1 MVEAAGKAV
10 LAPDIECANLEKWS
24 TFARPTGTRILVDA
38 ARGRLALPTG
48 RDGQPLIVTYC
59 EGAGADIGGGE
70 YARGKWL
77 ADGPPA
83 VPVSGGRAALDTAIS
98 TRSAA
103 PSTVLEITD
112 NLSYDVA
119 TDITLRA
126 DEELTIQAADG
137 MRPHIR
143 LADGA
148 IAVLTATPKTNASL
162 TLNGLLVEGGL
173 NIDGDLR
180 TLRLLHS
187 TLVPGRS
194 VAQELLPRPSGP
206 SVVVAPGP
214 ANARLN
220 TQLEVQVAFSIL
232 GSLRIPE
239 HVSGLWLLDSI
250 VDGVEKHGDPKGN
263 AITDAAGLSG
273 PSAHIERS
281 TVLGESRFSE
291 LTMASESIFT
301 GTVNV
306 ERTQAGC
313 ARFCF
318 LPWDSKTP
326 RQYRCQPEL
335 EIARLK
341 TERRGA
347 LGSAL
352 PSSVE
357 KAIEDATV
365 RWLRPGFGADQ
376 YGQPDYVQLRTACPA
391 QIRTGA
397 ADGSEMGVYCL
408 LKQPQREANLRLR
421 LEEYLPIGLEAG
433 LIYVT

>member
-1 MVEAAGKAV
+1 M
-10 LAPDIECANLEKWS
+10 
-24 TFARPTGTRILVDA
+24 
-38 ARGRLALPTG
+38 
-48 RDGQPLIVTYC
+48 TYC
-59 EGAGADIGGGE
+59 EGTGADIGGGE

-77 ADGPPA
+77 AKGPP
-83 VPVSGGRAALDTAIS
+83 VIPVSGGGPALDTAIS
-98 TRSAA
+98 TRLPAA
-103 PSTVLEITD
+103 RTVLEVTD

-119 TDITLRA
+119 ADITLRA

-148 IAVLTATPKTNASL
+148 IAVLTATPKTKASL

-194 VAQELLPRPSGP
+194 VAQEPLLRPSGP

-214 ANARLN
+214 ATARLN
-220 TQLEVQVAFSIL
+220 THLEVQVAFSIL

-239 HVSGLWLLDSI
+239 HVSRLWLLDSI

-263 AITDAAGLSG
+263 AITDIAGLGG
-273 PSAHIERS
+273 PPAHIERS
-281 TVLGESRFSE
+281 TVLGESRFFE
-291 LTMASESIFT
+291 LAMASESIFT
-301 GTVNV
+301 GSVNV

-313 ARFCF
+313 VRFCF
-318 LPWDSKTP
+318 LPWSSETP
-326 RQYRCQPEL
+326 RQYRCQPGL

-341 TERRGA
+341 TERREV

-352 PSSVE
+352 PSAVE

-376 YGQPDYVQLRTACPA
+376 YGRPDYVQLRTTCPA